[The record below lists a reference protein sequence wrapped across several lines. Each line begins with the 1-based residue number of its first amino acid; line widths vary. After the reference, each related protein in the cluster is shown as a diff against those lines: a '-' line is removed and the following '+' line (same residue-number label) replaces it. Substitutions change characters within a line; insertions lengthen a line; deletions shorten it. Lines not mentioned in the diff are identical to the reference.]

1 MICKGFTKC
10 GERCKKT
17 TNSKYCHLHREC
29 AKRVQEKIR
38 INIKE
43 KRWKNPKQAIAVAY
57 SQTRNR
63 FPECGEF
70 FIKKNNI

>member
-29 AKRVQEKIR
+29 AQRVQEKIR

-43 KRWKNPKQAIAVAY
+43 KDGKIPNKQSRLLIVKHERDFQNAA
-57 SQTRNR
+57 NL
-63 FPECGEF
+63 
-70 FIKKNNI
+70 